1 MTRFLCLLAACA
13 ALPLGAAAGPEA
25 PSTISPEAVEVLA
38 TSEPV
43 RDPTLDGMGYAE
55 AWQML
60 NDAATGPE
68 VQAQALAAFGSTM
81 ELREIDGAEHLFIT
95 PAQVDPALA
104 DHLLIYVHG
113 GAHVF
118 FSPEVSLNSALQ
130 AANAV
135 GVRVLSVRY
144 PLAWQAPFPASRD
157 RVLAVYDA
165 LLAEYPASHLAMTG
179 DSAGGGLILSALQ
192 QMVATGAQV
201 PAMAGLLSPWVDI
214 SGAGDTTQVLSGV
227 DPIIDYPLNLAN
239 AARTYAGDLPLTDPG
254 PSPLY
259 GRMEGLPPIFLTT
272 GTRDLFLSDV
282 ARLQRRLLDAGVP
295 MQLTVGEAMWH
306 VYQVDPSLPESA
318 AAWRDYA
325 AFLRAAWGQK

>member
-1 MTRFLCLLAACA
+1 MTRFLCALTVFAMSPLAAV
-13 ALPLGAAAGPEA
+13 AGPEA

-55 AWQML
+55 AWALL
-60 NDAATGPE
+60 NEGAAAG
-68 VQAQALAAFGSTM
+68 VGDALAAFESTI
-81 ELREIDGAEHLFIT
+81 ETREMDGADHLFIT
-95 PAQVDPALA
+95 PKTVNPAYQ

-118 FSPEVSLNSALQ
+118 FSPEASINSALQ
-130 AANAV
+130 AANEV

-144 PLAWQAPFPASRD
+144 PLGWQAPFPASRD
-157 RVLAVYDA
+157 QLMAVYDM
-165 LLAEYPASHLAMTG
+165 LLDEFPANHLAMTG

-192 QMVATGAQV
+192 QMVATGVEV

-214 SGAGDTTQVLSGV
+214 SGAGDTTQVLSGI

-259 GRMEGLPPIFLTT
+259 GGMEGLPPIFLTT

-282 ARLQRRLLDAGVP
+282 ARLQRRLLDADVP
-295 MQLTVGEAMWH
+295 VQLTVGEAMWH

-325 AFLRAAWGQK
+325 VFLRAAWGQK